1 MWQITVRDGFL
12 QAAYIGA
19 ITVDLVY
26 FTSWKNDKHSPKTL
40 ETNYLDRFFH
50 FKNIGFFLKAL
61 MRIFEIVSW
70 LKIMKI
76 DSHLL
81 SARWIIWKKSTCI
94 SSLKYILHTF
104 IFHSFKSC
112 FPNKKALF
120 KTFALRHNHNA
131 LQLLQFI
138 ASYLPHPG
146 AETGACPV
154 WLLAGPCCFR
164 LV

>member
-40 ETNYLDRFFH
+40 ETNYFFILKTLVFFKGFDANIWNCFMVKNYENRFSFVIRKVNNLKKIYMH
-50 FKNIGFFLKAL
+50 FFF
-61 MRIFEIVSW
+61 
-70 LKIMKI
+70 KIYFCI
-76 DSHLL
+76 LL
-81 SARWIIWKKSTCI
+81 SFIRL
-94 SSLKYILHTF
+94 SLVFQI
-104 IFHSFKSC
+104 
-112 FPNKKALF
+112 KKALF
-120 KTFALRHNHNA
+120 KTFALRDNHNV